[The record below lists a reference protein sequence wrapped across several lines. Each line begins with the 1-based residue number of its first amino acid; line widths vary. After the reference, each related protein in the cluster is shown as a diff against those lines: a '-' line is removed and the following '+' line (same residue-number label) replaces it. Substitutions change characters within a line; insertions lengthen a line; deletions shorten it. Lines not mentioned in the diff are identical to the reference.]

1 VRVKPLATR
10 KSRPPSVMPLKTALR
25 NTFFLPK
32 VSSRPCGH
40 VAKINHSAA
49 ATAIRMA
56 NAHSGWRSMNFV
68 MSAARGLSAPG
79 RGRPGLDDGLKHST
93 PCRPLSSPGA
103 TVVHRPHPPPSYRSV
118 RPGLDRQYPFARSP
132 ARSGPQ
138 DLGGTPIV
146 RWRHADIGGEE
157 VRESALRRKA
167 EIEADVG
174 DRRFGGHQRVQRSFH
189 QQRVDVEVRRDAG
202 LGAKKLVE
210 MRTRKP
216 CLARDRIELDLGAD
230 ALRQQLDRL
239 AHAKVGDRG
248 AGTTVPRGVRV
259 APALFVAS
267 VDQAAQLSVETL
279 ERGSAANHRR
289 GLPDIPVQCRGALEC
304 RASETQTTDASEPL
318 GVDVENKEKRSV
330 RQIFR
335 QEIVRLPGIDRDDG
349 IFAQRARLLEH
360 FNAARRAANLVNQMP
375 FAVRVHVEWTIELI
389 HRRAAEMAV
398 KDSKSPAH
406 AFLPRIVP
414 HCFL

>member
-1 VRVKPLATR
+1 MRLNPLEAR
-10 KSRPPSVMPLKTALR
+10 KYRPPSVMPLKPALR

-56 NAHSGWRSMNFV
+56 NAHGGWRSMNFV

-79 RGRPGLDDGLKHST
+79 RGRPGRDDGLKHST

-157 VRESALRRKA
+157 VRESALRGKA

-174 DRRFGGHQRVQRSFH
+174 DRRFGGHQRGQRLFH
-189 QQRVDVEVRRDAG
+189 QKRVDVEVRRDAG
-202 LGAKKLVE
+202 LGTEKLVE
-210 MRTRKP
+210 MRARKP
-216 CLARDRIELDLGAD
+216 CLARDCIELDLGAG
-230 ALRQQLDRL
+230 AFVQKPDRL
-239 AHAKVGDRG
+239 AHAKVGDRS
-248 AGTTVPRGVRV
+248 ADTTVRRVVRL
-259 APALFVAS
+259 APALFVTS
-267 VDQAAQLSVETL
+267 VDQVAQLSVETL
-279 ERGSAANHRR
+279 ERGSATNHRR
-289 GLPDIPVQCRGALEC
+289 RLPAISVQCCGALEY
-304 RASETQTTDASEPL
+304 RAPETQAADPREPL
-318 GVDVENKEKRSV
+318 GVDIENQEQRAI

-335 QEIVRLPGIDRDDG
+335 QEIVRLPGIDRDDRTLRTC
-349 IFAQRARLLEH
+349 FRL
-360 FNAARRAANLVNQMP
+360 
-375 FAVRVHVEWTIELI
+375 
-389 HRRAAEMAV
+389 
-398 KDSKSPAH
+398 
-406 AFLPRIVP
+406 
-414 HCFL
+414 